1 MDAYEG
7 KKCVKLEVIEQ
18 TSRTV
23 NHEAMKAFGKYALF
37 SFVSPTA
44 VSTGK
49 TCFYYYNEL
58 LLIQFC

>member
-1 MDAYEG
+1 MDAFEG
-7 KKCVKLEVIEQ
+7 RKCVKSEVIEQ

-49 TCFYYYNEL
+49 NCFY
-58 LLIQFC
+58 